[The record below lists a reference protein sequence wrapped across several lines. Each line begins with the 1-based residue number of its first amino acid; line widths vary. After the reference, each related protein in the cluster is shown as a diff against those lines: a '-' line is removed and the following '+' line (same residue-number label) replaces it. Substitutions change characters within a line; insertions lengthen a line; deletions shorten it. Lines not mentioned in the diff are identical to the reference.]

1 MSFISK
7 LPTREEC
14 QNIVKNSDAFYCT
27 ETIVEGF
34 KVEMYDYRLA
44 SISDFENNNAFELR
58 GLTFVYN
65 ELSKTWE
72 RHLLLNKFFNYSQT
86 IGWMPEDLDNK
97 EIMSVQEKLD
107 GSVISFIKFPNGVIR
122 AKSKMSFTSDQA
134 VAAQKIYDTTESIRD
149 FIDFSINVRFT
160 PVFELIGY
168 NNQIVVQYE
177 NDYELRCIQV
187 RYEDGSYVDNF
198 DRVAYKLYNIECAKT
213 FKMTLPE
220 LLKEKETNKENIE
233 GWIITFADGQMAK
246 IKTNRYMELHG
257 LIGPDAF
264 RENLI
269 IQSIINSSIDDVISA
284 LAEGN
289 KKEKLIEI
297 TELVQNDFN
306 HAVVEFKKLRGI
318 YFNKYNE
325 NRKEFAL
332 KYRNHRLFGLVMK
345 TLNTS
350 FRDVE
355 NTAVNAIKDYFL
367 RSYNSLGSA
376 KEYIE
381 SLRTS

>member
-198 DRVAYKLYNIECAKT
+198 DRVAYKLYNIECART

-325 NRKEFAL
+325 DRKEFAL

-381 SLRTS
+381 SLKS

>member
-1 MSFISK
+1 MFMKKI
-7 LPTREEC
+7 PTRDEC
-14 QNIVKNSDAFYCT
+14 QEIIKNSEAFYCT

-134 VAAQKIYDTTESIRD
+134 VAAQKIYDTNKSIRD
-149 FIDFSINVRFT
+149 FIDFNINVRVT

-233 GWIITFADGQMAK
+233 GWIITFTDGQMAK